1 MAVPTTSFAG
11 AGSGQESRRSPRISE
26 LWLVTG
32 GSGGS
37 ADGDQATITTRY
49 IKTPQLVIGAV
60 SYTVSGQVATI
71 TLITALAA
79 GEVLA
84 VEVVGRP

>member
-1 MAVPTTSFAG
+1 MAVPTAAFVG

-26 LWLVTG
+26 LWSVTG

-37 ADGDQATITTRY
+37 SDGDTVAITTRY
-49 IKTPQLVIGAV
+49 IKTPQVVIGAV
-60 SYTVSGQVATI
+60 SFAVSGQIATVK
-71 TLITALAA
+71 LITALAE
-79 GEVLA
+79 GEVLV